1 MIHHLFPPK
10 LNYVSICFISLFGG
24 CKNEIVSIRTLMP
37 AINVDLHRVCISLQ
51 KAILYKFPPSL
62 KQSDA
67 KTPVQEK
74 WNEEKL
80 KTIFSVRQHSD
91 YMLSFKTS

>member
-1 MIHHLFPPK
+1 MSVFVLSPF
-10 LNYVSICFISLFGG
+10 FGG

-62 KQSDA
+62 KWSDA

-80 KTIFSVRQHSD
+80 KTIFSVGQHSD